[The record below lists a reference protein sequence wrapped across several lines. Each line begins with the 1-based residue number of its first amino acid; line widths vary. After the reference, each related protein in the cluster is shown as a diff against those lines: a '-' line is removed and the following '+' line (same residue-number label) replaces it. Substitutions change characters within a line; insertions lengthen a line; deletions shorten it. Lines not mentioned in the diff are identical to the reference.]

1 MDFMTAEQMMVIYIN
16 PLTYTVPIII
26 IVLLTL
32 FPQIKLFVLWLVRL
46 DGYTVNLCLFYF
58 YRFIGKLTDFLQLQE
73 FS

>member
-1 MDFMTAEQMMVIYIN
+1 MTAEQMMAIYIN

-26 IVLLTL
+26 IVLLML

-46 DGYTVNLCLFYF
+46 DGYTANLCLFYF
-58 YRFIGKLTDFLQLQE
+58 YRLIGKLTDFLQLQE

>member
-46 DGYTVNLCLFYF
+46 DGYTANLCLFYF